1 MASISLPPSQAGF
14 PPHFDTQPSDHTRHQ
29 SMHSPLPNPPFVFP
43 ARDPEAPDAQ
53 PGTPERRERAAL
65 PAFSFNPG
73 SEQPQSSHLSAPS
86 LSNPR
91 AGGHRRRPSEFVGT
105 DQLVTPETT
114 GPGDKREE
122 PSAAA
127 QPLPPPGPSVGR
139 VPGRRNHAHRRSAAI
154 SGVDLNAITK
164 ALGPNSGAGSA
175 PCTPAD
181 PYHKS
186 ASDLPTRPL
195 SQSGISLGRPT
206 PPASPQFPPVPPVPP
221 IPAAIQAEIDMNNQ
235 TSHAARPVSVVSHE
249 TSDSSTTIKF
259 QPLEK
264 PSIPDPVTPRPD
276 YKPKPRPKTADA
288 SLVMDFMQ
296 MKDESGV
303 SSIKRSHSAAGHS
316 RARKSKSTPHLDSTL
331 SPDDNNSTDH
341 SRPSFSDDGSD
352 TSGDEVTEDSPCKK
366 SATKSKKKKQKR
378 VRSWAGHIL
387 TRTKSKGKGKRH
399 AKPET
404 QEEPT
409 KPRAPPPRPPALT
422 RTNSEAG
429 SVLDVDFDNDDV
441 VVIRTPTNPT
451 MPPSALE
458 PIQNDRQNDRGCPLP
473 APSLETSWKPRS
485 FYEQDVGPPDN
496 VLSSPIIDLD
506 AALGPFNTP
515 DMRPVAQGTPNN
527 NFSVATQRM
536 YSGGRRGEFVGP
548 EMRYHRRTESAPVMQ
563 PFDRSAL
570 GAFRLGPTSA
580 VETPDVFDEEEE
592 DAFLAA
598 SQSPKGERAQS
609 PRIEHLALDFPSID
623 SAVFSSSEDDKSVH
637 SNDTAD
643 TGNTTRAPAG
653 SISSQNAG
661 LGIQQGHKF
670 AHANEPEEKCLAEQV
685 QTASNVFASKPRNP
699 VEILKAEEPAHRVI
713 GPPSPDVSPRF
724 LAIDK
729 RPATSPVEL
738 LPSIP
743 PFALHP
749 GVSPSDSSFP
759 SPDAPRSI
767 AASSMTDRN
776 FSSHS
781 YHHLPSAE
789 YPYASVEDVPSLTSS
804 ASTMTNTL
812 NRFSAVSFFPRGRL
826 STDRAASFSAAGT
839 RRTSQANASK
849 RSSLASLSKLVGGP
863 LSERSK
869 LNQEEKPPGDASDK
883 SKKRGRR
890 ISRLMHFWK
899 VKDKEKP
906 SNEANERP
914 QS

>member
-1 MASISLPPSQAGF
+1 MASISLPPQSQAGF
-14 PPHFDTQPSDHTRHQ
+14 PPHFDTSDQSAPNTDRRH
-29 SMHSPLPNPPFVFP
+29 MHAPLPNPPFVFP
-43 ARDPEAPDAQ
+43 ARDSDTPDTQPETA
-53 PGTPERRERAAL
+53 EHRERLAL

-73 SEQPQSSHLSAPS
+73 AEQQISHLSAPS

-91 AGGHRRRPSEFVGT
+91 AGGHRRRPSEFVGN
-105 DQLVTPETT
+105 DHLVTPETL
-114 GPGDKREE
+114 GPGHNRASSMID
-122 PSAAA
+122 
-127 QPLPPPGPSVGR
+127 QPIPPPGPGVGR

-164 ALGPNSGAGSA
+164 ALGPNSGTGSA

-181 PYHKS
+181 PNRKS
-186 ASDLPTRPL
+186 VTDIPARPV
-195 SQSGISLGRPT
+195 SQSAMSIGRPT
-206 PPASPQFPPVPPVPP
+206 PPASPQFPAFVPPVPP
-221 IPAAIQAEIDMNNQ
+221 IPAAIQAEMALNGQ
-235 TSHAARPVSVVSHE
+235 TSTVERPMPDVSHG
-249 TSDSSTTIKF
+249 SSESTVTIKF
-259 QPLEK
+259 QPLVEK
-264 PSIPDPVTPRPD
+264 PDISDRVTPRPN
-276 YKPKPRPKTADA
+276 YNPKPRPKTADA

-296 MKDESGV
+296 MQNDDSA
-303 SSIKRSHSAAGHS
+303 SIKRSHSAAGHS
-316 RARKSKSTPHLDSTL
+316 RSRKSKSTPHLESTL
-331 SPDDNNSTDH
+331 SPEDLQPTDT
-341 SRPSFSDDGSD
+341 SRPSFSDTD
-352 TSGDEVTEDSPCKK
+352 TSGDEATGNTSDTKSPV
-366 SATKSKKKKQKR
+366 KSKKKKQKR

-387 TRTKSKGKGKRH
+387 TRTKSKGKGKRP
-399 AKPET
+399 AKADTEEET
-404 QEEPT
+404 PV
-409 KPRAPPPRPPALT
+409 PRAPAPRPPALT
-422 RTNSEAG
+422 RTSSGTG

-441 VVIRTPTNPT
+441 VVIRTPTNPA
-451 MPPSALE
+451 MPPAALE
-458 PIQNDRQNDRGCPLP
+458 PIRTDRQDDGARPQPGQY
-473 APSLETSWKPRS
+473 LESSWKPRS
-485 FYEQDVGPPDN
+485 FYEQDLGSHDN
-496 VLSSPIIDLD
+496 MLSSPIIDLD

-515 DMRPVAQGTPNN
+515 DMRPVTQGAHNN

-598 SQSPKGERAQS
+598 TQSPKTERPSQS
-609 PRIEHLALDFPSID
+609 APSTD
-623 SAVFSSSEDDKSVH
+623 NPVFSSSEDDAKSTH

-643 TGNTTRAPAG
+643 TSDTLTRAPTG
-653 SISSQNAG
+653 SISSQHTG
-661 LGIQQGHKF
+661 LGIQQVGGQMNPQQQQETS
-670 AHANEPEEKCLAEQV
+670 AAEQV
-685 QTASNVFASKPRNP
+685 QTANNPFAKKPRSP
-699 VEILKAEEPAHRVI
+699 VEILKTEEPAHNPI

-724 LAIDK
+724 LAVDK

-743 PFALHP
+743 PFSLHP

-759 SPDAPRSI
+759 SPDTSRSI

-781 YHHLPSAE
+781 YHQLPCSE

-812 NRFSAVSFFPRGRL
+812 NRFSAASFFPRGRV

-863 LSERSK
+863 HSERSK
-869 LNQEEKPPGDASDK
+869 LNQEEKPPGDTSERT
-883 SKKRGRR
+883 KKKGHRL
-890 ISRLMHFWK
+890 SRMMHFWK

-906 SNEANERP
+906 STEEASADERP

>member
-1 MASISLPPSQAGF
+1 MASISLPPSQAGL
-14 PPHFDTQPSDHTRHQ
+14 PQHFDTQSSDHTRRQ
-29 SMHSPLPNPPFVFP
+29 SMHAPLPNPPFVFP
-43 ARDPEAPDAQ
+43 ARDPEAPDTQ
-53 PGTPERRERAAL
+53 SETPERRERAAL

-122 PSAAA
+122 SSIAS
-127 QPLPPPGPSVGR
+127 QSLPPPGPGVGR

-181 PYHKS
+181 PNHKS

-221 IPAAIQAEIDMNNQ
+221 IPAAIQAEIDLNNQ
-235 TSHAARPVSVVSHE
+235 SSHAARPVSVVSHE

-259 QPLEK
+259 QQPEK
-264 PSIPDPVTPRPD
+264 PPIPDQVTPRPD

-296 MKDESGV
+296 MKDDSGV

-316 RARKSKSTPHLDSTL
+316 RARKSKSTPHLDSVL
-331 SPDDNNSTDH
+331 SPDDINSTYH

-352 TSGDEVTEDSPCKK
+352 TSGDEATEDSPSKK
-366 SATKSKKKKQKR
+366 TAAKSKKKKQKR
-378 VRSWAGHIL
+378 VRSWAGNIL
-387 TRTKSKGKGKRH
+387 TRTKSKGKSKRH

-404 QEEPT
+404 EEPP
-409 KPRAPPPRPPALT
+409 KPRAPAPRPPALT

-458 PIQNDRQNDRGCPLP
+458 PIQNDRQNDGCCPLP

-496 VLSSPIIDLD
+496 MLSSPIIDLD

-515 DMRPVAQGTPNN
+515 DMRPVAQGAPNN

-609 PRIEHLALDFPSID
+609 PKIERPAFDFPSIE
-623 SAVFSSSEDDKSVH
+623 SAAFSSSEDDKSVH

-661 LGIQQGHKF
+661 LGIQQGHK
-670 AHANEPEEKCLAEQV
+670 ATLAKQEEKGAVEQV
-685 QTASNVFASKPRNP
+685 QTASNPFTSKPRSP
-699 VEILKAEEPAHRVI
+699 VEILKAEEPAHKAI

-729 RPATSPVEL
+729 RPSTSPVEL

-759 SPDAPRSI
+759 SPGAPRSI

-781 YHHLPSAE
+781 YHHLPNAE

-812 NRFSAVSFFPRGRL
+812 NRFSAASFFPRGRL

-839 RRTSQANASK
+839 RRTSQANATK

-869 LNQEEKPPGDASDK
+869 LSQEEKPPGDVSDK
-883 SKKRGRR
+883 TKKKGRR

-899 VKDKEKP
+899 VKDKEKS

>member
-1 MASISLPPSQAGF
+1 MASLSLPPQSQAGF
-14 PPHFDTQPSDHTRHQ
+14 PPHFDNSNLSASHDRRQH
-29 SMHSPLPNPPFVFP
+29 MHAPLPNPPFVFP
-43 ARDPEAPDAQ
+43 ARDPDTPNTQSE
-53 PGTPERRERAAL
+53 TPERRGRPAL
-65 PAFSFNPG
+65 PSFSFNPG
-73 SEQPQSSHLSAPS
+73 SEQQSPHLSAPS

-91 AGGHRRRPSEFVGT
+91 TGGHRRRPSEFVGT
-105 DQLVTPETT
+105 DHLVTPETL
-114 GPGDKREE
+114 GPGHRR
-122 PSAAA
+122 AASMA
-127 QPLPPPGPSVGR
+127 DQPIPPPGPGVGR

-154 SGVDLNAITK
+154 SGVDLNVITK
-164 ALGPNSGAGSA
+164 ALGPSSMVGSA
-175 PCTPAD
+175 PTTPAD
-181 PYHKS
+181 PYRKS
-186 ASDLPTRPL
+186 ASDIPSRPL
-195 SQSGISLGRPT
+195 SQSAASLGRPT
-206 PPASPQFPPVPPVPP
+206 PPASPLLPPVPP
-221 IPAAIQAEIDMNNQ
+221 IPAAIQAEMSFNQ
-235 TSHAARPVSVVSHE
+235 TSNVERPVSVVSHG
-249 TSDSSTTIKF
+249 TSDSTTTIKA
-259 QPLEK
+259 QQQMEK
-264 PSIPDPVTPRPD
+264 PTFSDRVKPRPH
-276 YKPKPRPKTADA
+276 YSPKPRPKTADA

-296 MKDESGV
+296 TDDDSG

-316 RARKSKSTPHLDSTL
+316 RSRKSKSTPHLDSTL
-331 SPDDNNSTDH
+331 LPDDAQSTDNY
-341 SRPSFSDDGSD
+341 RPSFSDDGSD
-352 TSGDEVTEDSPCKK
+352 TSGDEAVEHSSDNK
-366 SATKSKKKKQKR
+366 SHIKSKKKKQKR

-399 AKPET
+399 AKSDT
-404 QEEPT
+404 QEEPPV
-409 KPRAPPPRPPALT
+409 PRAPAHRPPALT
-422 RTNSEAG
+422 RTNSGTG

-441 VVIRTPTNPT
+441 VVIRTPTNPS

-458 PIQNDRQNDRGCPLP
+458 PVQDNRQTESGLLS
-473 APSLETSWKPRS
+473 AQSLETSWKPRS
-485 FYEQDVGPPDN
+485 FYEQGVGPHDN

-515 DMRPVAQGTPNN
+515 DMRPVTQGAPSN

-548 EMRYHRRTESAPVMQ
+548 EMRYHRRTESAPAMQ

-598 SQSPKGERAQS
+598 SQSPKGERIPVNVQ
-609 PRIEHLALDFPSID
+609 SID
-623 SAVFSSSEDDKSVH
+623 NAVFSSSEDDVKSVH
-637 SNDTAD
+637 SNDTTGSSD
-643 TGNTTRAPAG
+643 TLTRAPAG

-661 LGIQQGHKF
+661 LGIQQGDKQVNQEQPVGKS
-670 AHANEPEEKCLAEQV
+670 ALEQV
-685 QTASNVFASKPRNP
+685 HTASNPFGSKPRTP
-699 VEILKAEEPAHRVI
+699 VEILKTEESTHQTI

-724 LAIDK
+724 MAIDK
-729 RPATSPVEL
+729 RPATSPIEL
-738 LPSIP
+738 LPTIP
-743 PFALHP
+743 PFALQP

-767 AASSMTDRN
+767 AESSMTDRN

-863 LSERSK
+863 HSERSK
-869 LNQEEKPPGDASDK
+869 LNQEEKPPSNASDK
-883 SKKRGRR
+883 TKKKSRR
-890 ISRLMHFWK
+890 LSRMMHFWRP
-899 VKDKEKP
+899 KDKEKP
-906 SNEANERP
+906 SNETAPANERP